1 MGLTYKIAKWSINK
15 LIKNGVDLSE
25 IVNSSPEEVE
35 LKNLI
40 LKINNELDSLR
51 DAFNIKRAEIIEE
64 QTNLI
69 NMVEPYY
76 MTMLGQ
82 SNDSLEQTTMTKL
95 WMDKFSEI
103 DELVD
108 VHEKLI
114 ETYNEKY
121 ALIESYNKKYEE
133 FV

>member
-15 LIKNGVDLSE
+15 LIKNGADLSE
-25 IVNSSPEEVE
+25 IVNSSPEQVE

-40 LKINNELDSLR
+40 LKMNNELDSLR

-82 SNDSLEQTTMTKL
+82 SKDSLEQTTMTKL

-108 VHEKLI
+108 AHEKLI

>member
-1 MGLTYKIAKWSINK
+1 MTL
-15 LIKNGVDLSE
+15 
-25 IVNSSPEEVE
+25 
-35 LKNLI
+35 LKSLI
-40 LKINNELDSLR
+40 LKTNNELDSLR
-51 DAFNIKRAEIIEE
+51 DEFNIKRAEIIEE

-103 DELVD
+103 DGLVD

-114 ETYNEKY
+114 EAYNEKY
-121 ALIESYNKKYEE
+121 ALIETYNKKYEE
-133 FV
+133 FL